1 MNDPPGDGGDSGYS
15 SVGGKTKISGGEG
28 EREDHPYDG
37 GIIMS
42 TAMHD
47 HRHEYTPMARVVLTF
62 TLTTVYV
69 YFYVITISIAIAA
82 VVGGVVH
89 TTAHA
94 VGTKRKVTDVEGD
107 SENHPRH
114 GVVHEYTVIASVLL
128 CFTLTS
134 GDFRTFADHAASTIA
149 AVLLSLQFTRAVM

>member
-62 TLTTVYV
+62 TLTTGDVHLFAV
-69 YFYVITISIAIAA
+69 TAAAAIDG
-82 VVGGVVH
+82 VVDRVVH
-89 TTAHA
+89 TSAHA
-94 VGTKRKVTDVEGD
+94 IGSKRNVTDDE
-107 SENHPRH
+107 
-114 GVVHEYTVIASVLL
+114 
-128 CFTLTS
+128 
-134 GDFRTFADHAASTIA
+134 
-149 AVLLSLQFTRAVM
+149 LSLIHI